1 MPGARSKYLK
11 NAAATHRARTIRHSE
26 RVIFGYTDKS
36 RRYLRLAAEH
46 EKRSAAA
53 QNLELKAKFLDV
65 AAQDRDCCARAA
77 TGHATAA
84 PPSSVMNSRR
94 PMKAVI

>member
-26 RVIFGYTDKS
+26 RVIPGYTDKS

-65 AAQDRDCCARAA
+65 AAQDRDCCPRAA

-84 PPSSVMNSRR
+84 PPSSVMKWRR
-94 PMKAVI
+94 RM